1 MEGFEEFI
9 NIKKF
14 YRFKGKFSM
23 YINIADQNFSAV
35 ASFYLEIVDEIL
47 SYVDTV
53 RKPILFTTLILV
65 IDICQIITIIIF
77 TK

>member
-1 MEGFEEFI
+1 
-9 NIKKF
+9 
-14 YRFKGKFSM
+14 M
-23 YINIADQNFSAV
+23 YINIADQNCSAV

-53 RKPILFTTLILV
+53 KKPILFATLILV
-65 IDICQIITIIIF
+65 IDDCKIIIIIIF